1 MAKSVLNKFKIRKG
15 KVFEAPLEQ
24 AFGRLVT
31 PFEEF
36 IHRQSSSGILLMLS
50 ALAALIIA
58 NSPLED
64 VYITLLHMPI
74 SFTVGNW
81 EFSLSLHHWINEGLM
96 TIFFFLVGLELKRE
110 FMVGELSDLR
120 HAVLPVMAAIGGM
133 VVPALIYA
141 AFNAG
146 GEAERGW
153 GIPMA
158 TDIAFAVGCIALLG
172 NRVPRAVVTFLVALA
187 IVDDLGAILVIA
199 IWYTEQVNM
208 TALIAAGC
216 LVVIMWLLKAAG
228 VRNSPP
234 YVFVG
239 ILLWYEFYLAG
250 VHATIAGVITAMALP
265 AKPKYDPVA
274 FSTFV
279 KDIIRSFDRCFRP
292 GDKIIANDALRARVM
307 ALGSGVNLAQ
317 SPLQRMETRLHTPV
331 GFLVIPIFALANAGI
346 PFDSFTSSSA
356 VFNPVT
362 LGVIAGLV
370 FGKLIGIVGATW
382 IGWKLGLGSLPK
394 LANFQHIIGVALL
407 GGIGFT
413 MSIFIAELAFS
424 YQNNL
429 LNQAKA
435 GILLASVI
443 AGIAGFL
450 VLRTAPVTEE
460 FDVQTGG
467 REPEPA
473 GGSEAQQEGLE
484 KQDSSAQENPGR
496 QR

>member
-1 MAKSVLNKFKIRKG
+1 MAKSVLDKFRIRKG
-15 KVFEAPLEQ
+15 KVFEAPLES

-36 IHRQSSSGILLMLS
+36 IHRQSSSGILLMLC
-50 ALAALIIA
+50 AVVALIIA
-58 NSPLED
+58 NSPLQEG
-64 VYITLLHMPI
+64 YKHLLHLPV
-74 SFTVGNW
+74 SLSAGDW
-81 EFSLSLHHWINEGLM
+81 EFSLSLHHWINDGLM

-110 FMVGELSDLR
+110 FLVGELSDLKQ
-120 HAVLPVMAAIGGM
+120 AILPVMAAIGGM

-199 IWYTEQVNM
+199 IWYTEKVNM
-208 TALIAAGC
+208 TALMASGA

-228 VRNSPP
+228 VRRSP
-234 YVFVG
+234 VFIFVG
-239 ILLWYEFYLAG
+239 ILLWYELYITG
-250 VHATIAGVITAMALP
+250 VHATLAGVITAMAMP
-265 AKPKYDPVA
+265 ARPKYDPVA

-307 ALGSGVNLAQ
+307 ALDNGVNLAQ

-331 GFLVIPIFALANAGI
+331 AFLVVPIFALANAGI
-346 PFDSFTSSSA
+346 PIDSFTSGDA
-356 VFNPVT
+356 VLNPVT
-362 LGVIAGLV
+362 MGVISGLV
-370 FGKLIGIVGATW
+370 FGKLVGIVGATW
-382 IGWKLGLGSLPK
+382 IGWKLGLGRLPK
-394 LANFQHIIGVALL
+394 AASFHHIIGVALL

-413 MSIFIAELAFS
+413 MSIFISELAFAGRPE
-424 YQNNL
+424 L
-429 LNQAKA
+429 LVQAKA
-435 GILLASVI
+435 GVLLASVI
-443 AGIAGFL
+443 AGGVGFI
-450 VLRTAPVTEE
+450 VLSRAPLSEDEVVSTGEE
-460 FDVQTGG
+460 AFS
-467 REPEPA
+467 
-473 GGSEAQQEGLE
+473 GSEAGESGE
-484 KQDSSAQENPGR
+484 SSR
-496 QR
+496 

>member
-1 MAKSVLNKFKIRKG
+1 MAKSVLDKFKIRKG
-15 KVFEAPLEQ
+15 KVFEAPLEG

-50 ALAALIIA
+50 AVAALIIA
-58 NSPLED
+58 NSPLQQA
-64 VYITLLHMPI
+64 YQHLLHLPI
-74 SFTVGNW
+74 SLNAGDW
-81 EFSLSLHHWINEGLM
+81 EFSLSVHHWINDGLM
-96 TIFFFLVGLELKRE
+96 AIFFFLVGLELKRE
-110 FMVGELSDLR
+110 FLVGELSDLKQ
-120 HAVLPVMAAIGGM
+120 AVLPVMAAIGGM

-141 AFNAG
+141 SLNAG
-146 GEAERGW
+146 GEGERGW

-172 NRVPRAVVTFLVALA
+172 NRVPRSVVTFLVALA

-208 TALIAAGC
+208 TALITAGC

-228 VRNSPP
+228 VRRSPA

-239 ILLWYEFYLAG
+239 LLLWYELHLAG

-265 AKPKYDPVA
+265 ARPKYDPVA

-307 ALGSGVNLAQ
+307 ALGNGVNLAQ

-331 GFLVIPIFALANAGI
+331 AFLVIPIFALANAGI
-346 PFDSFTSSSA
+346 PIDSFTSSSA
-356 VFNPVT
+356 VLNPVT

-370 FGKLIGIVGATW
+370 VGKLIGIVGATW
-382 IGWKLGLGSLPK
+382 LGWKLGLGNLPK
-394 LANFQHIIGVALL
+394 SASFHHIFGVALL

-413 MSIFIAELAFS
+413 MSIFIAELAFYS
-424 YQNNL
+424 EQEL
-429 LNQAKA
+429 LIQAKA
-435 GILLASVI
+435 GVLLASVI
-443 AGIAGFL
+443 AGVAGFL
-450 VLRTAPVTEE
+450 VLRKAPVSEE
-460 FDVQTGG
+460 YQLAEEGDHPLAEDALEAEK
-467 REPEPA
+467 RPA
-473 GGSEAQQEGLE
+473 GEG
-484 KQDSSAQENPGR
+484 
-496 QR
+496 

>member
-1 MAKSVLNKFKIRKG
+1 MAKSVLDKFKIRKG
-15 KVFEAPLEQ
+15 KVFEAPLEG

-50 ALAALIIA
+50 ALAALVIA
-58 NSPLED
+58 NSPLQEA
-64 VYITLLHMPI
+64 YKHLLHMPI
-74 SFTVGNW
+74 SLSAGNW
-81 EFSLSLHHWINEGLM
+81 EFSLSLHHWINDGLM
-96 TIFFFLVGLELKRE
+96 AIFFFLVGLELKRE

-120 HAVLPVMAAIGGM
+120 QAVLPVMAAIGGM

-141 AFNAG
+141 SFNADSG
-146 GEAERGW
+146 AERGW

-199 IWYTEQVNM
+199 IWYTEQVNI

-228 VRNSPP
+228 VRSSPA

-239 ILLWYEFYLAG
+239 VLLWYEFYLAG

-307 ALGSGVNLAQ
+307 ALGNGVNLAQ

-331 GFLVIPIFALANAGI
+331 GFVIIPIFALANAGI
-346 PFDSFTSSSA
+346 PFSSFTSSSA
-356 VFNPVT
+356 VINPVT
-362 LGVIAGLV
+362 LGVISGLV
-370 FGKLIGIVGATW
+370 VGKLVGIVGATW
-382 IGWKLGLGSLPK
+382 IGWKLGWGKLPK
-394 LANFQHIIGVALL
+394 SANFQHIVGVALL

-424 YQNNL
+424 SEYEL
-429 LNQAKA
+429 LIQAKA

-443 AGIAGFL
+443 AGVAGFL
-450 VLRTAPVTEE
+450 VLRKAPVADE
-460 FDVQTGG
+460 FEVHGEG
-467 REPEPA
+467 EPLDE
-473 GGSEAQQEGLE
+473 GGSDSLGEGEDAEQQP
-484 KQDSSAQENPGR
+484 NR
-496 QR
+496 QG

>member
-1 MAKSVLNKFKIRKG
+1 
-15 KVFEAPLEQ
+15 
-24 AFGRLVT
+24 
-31 PFEEF
+31 
-36 IHRQSSSGILLMLS
+36 
-50 ALAALIIA
+50 
-58 NSPLED
+58 
-64 VYITLLHMPI
+64 MPI
-74 SFTVGNW
+74 SLSAGEW
-81 EFSLSLHHWINEGLM
+81 EFSLSLHHWINDGLM
-96 TIFFFLVGLELKRE
+96 AIFFFLVGLELKRE

-120 HAVLPVMAAIGGM
+120 QAVLPVMAAIGGM
-133 VVPALIYA
+133 VVPALIYG
-141 AFNAG
+141 AFNSG

-199 IWYTEQVNM
+199 IWYTEQVNL
-208 TALIAAGC
+208 TALIASGC

-228 VRNSPP
+228 VRRSPA

-239 ILLWYEFYLAG
+239 VLLWYELYLAG

-307 ALGSGVNLAQ
+307 ALGNGVNLAQ

-346 PFDSFTSSSA
+346 PFDSFTSTTA
-356 VFNPVT
+356 VINPVT

-370 FGKLIGIVGATW
+370 IGKLVGIVGATW
-382 IGWKLGLGSLPK
+382 IGWKLGWGKLPK
-394 LANFQHIIGVALL
+394 SANFQHIVGVALL

-424 YQNNL
+424 TQADL
-429 LNQAKA
+429 LIQAKA

-450 VLRTAPVTEE
+450 VLRSAPVSEE
-460 FDVQTGG
+460 FEGVHLEVED
-467 REPEPA
+467 E
-473 GGSEAQQEGLE
+473 EGLGE
-484 KQDSSAQENPGR
+484 SAADEHPGKHS
-496 QR
+496 

>member
-15 KVFEAPLEQ
+15 KVFEAPLEE

-64 VYITLLHMPI
+64 AYKHLLHMPI
-74 SFTVGNW
+74 SLNAGDW
-81 EFSLSLHHWINEGLM
+81 EFSLSLHHWINDGLM
-96 TIFFFLVGLELKRE
+96 AIFFFLVGLELKRE

-120 HAVLPVMAAIGGM
+120 QAVLPVMAAIGGM

-199 IWYTEQVNM
+199 IWYTEQVNVA
-208 TALIAAGC
+208 ALIAAGC
-216 LVVIMWLLKAAG
+216 LIVIMWLLKAAG
-228 VRNSPP
+228 VRNSPA

-307 ALGSGVNLAQ
+307 ALGNGVNLAQ
-317 SPLQRMETRLHTPV
+317 SPLQRMETRLHIPV

-346 PFDSFTSSSA
+346 PFDSFTSSAA

-382 IGWKLGLGSLPK
+382 IGWKLGLGKLPK
-394 LANFQHIIGVALL
+394 LASFQHIVGVALL

-413 MSIFIAELAFS
+413 MSIFISELAFS
-424 YQNNL
+424 GEGDL
-429 LNQAKA
+429 LIQAKA
-435 GILLASVI
+435 GILIASVI

-450 VLRTAPVTEE
+450 VLRAAPVSEE
-460 FDVQTGG
+460 FDAQADDEDVEQGEDSGDQPESTEKGG
-467 REPEPA
+467 NA
-473 GGSEAQQEGLE
+473 T
-484 KQDSSAQENPGR
+484 QENPGR
-496 QR
+496 QS